1 MLIFVIMKTII
12 PEKTNNQL
20 FTIPNIVSLF
30 RIILV
35 GIAAYCLAK
44 GDNINA
50 FIIYVTAMLTDF
62 LDGFLA
68 RLLQQISEL
77 GKILDPLADK
87 LMVISAVVILC
98 IQGRMPIWFVSIV
111 LARDL
116 IIMIAGLILRSKL
129 NFVIPSIMIGKITAT
144 VLMLTFG
151 LNILYFYYI
160 EYLYYLSALLSLISL
175 IAYAVNANK
184 ILKNKKNKANE

>member
-184 ILKNKKNKANE
+184 ILKNKTNKANE